1 MAVRRK
7 RPKMRRTQ
15 ICLMPEDYETAK
27 RISKK
32 RGVSLSQ
39 FVRDAVKREAEVESS
54 ASRDPLLDLIGMVK
68 NAGPDDSV
76 RHDDIIYG

>member
-27 RISKK
+27 RISEK

-39 FVRDAVKREAEVESS
+39 FVRDAVKREAEAESTVD
-54 ASRDPLLDLIGMVK
+54 DPLRGLIGILK
-68 NAGPDDSV
+68 DGPPDGSV
-76 RHDDIIYG
+76 NHDRYIYG